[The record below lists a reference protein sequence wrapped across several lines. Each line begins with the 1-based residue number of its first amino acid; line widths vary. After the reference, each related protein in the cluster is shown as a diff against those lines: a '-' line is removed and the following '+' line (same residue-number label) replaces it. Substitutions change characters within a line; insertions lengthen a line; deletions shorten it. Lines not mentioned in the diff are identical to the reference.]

1 MMETT
6 NFMYVWLNYS
16 DKKNHD
22 RLERV
27 PVAMKNI
34 SYLYVMGSELLKSDK
49 LHLFLLSD
57 GTQNDLST

>member
-1 MMETT
+1 MVEL
-6 NFMYVWLNYS
+6 FRQ
-16 DKKNHD
+16 KNHD
-22 RLERV
+22 QLERV